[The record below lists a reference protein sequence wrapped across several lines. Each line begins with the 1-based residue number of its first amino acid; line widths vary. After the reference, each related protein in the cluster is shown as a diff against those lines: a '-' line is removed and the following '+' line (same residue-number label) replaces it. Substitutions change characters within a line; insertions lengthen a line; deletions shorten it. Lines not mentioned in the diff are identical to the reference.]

1 MKIQITRAGNAVTFE
16 TVSVDNTETVFF
28 TNLDTQE
35 AHAPTLA
42 TNQVGAAPSANSSQS
57 PLPAPPNVN
66 PPYVVVYGCK
76 FPGHEAEQGIIN
88 VFAPLAAANTTLQ
101 ANVGQP
107 TNQQVANGGAPP
119 YAITDLFVNSSVP
132 VPGSSTKP
140 GQTLPLAPGVELSQD
155 AGGISVVGTPT
166 QAGTYNF
173 TFTVNDSMG
182 RNLQQVQYSL
192 TVS

>member
-1 MKIQITRAGNAVTFE
+1 MKIQITRSGGVVTFE
-16 TVSVDNTETVFF
+16 TVNVDNTETVFY

-42 TNQVGAAPSANSSQS
+42 TNQVGAAPSANSSQC

-76 FPGHEAEQGIIN
+76 LPGHETEQGVIN
-88 VFAPLAAANTTLQ
+88 VYAPLAAANTALQ
-101 ANVGQP
+101 ASQNQP
-107 TNQQVANGGAPP
+107 INEQVANGGMPP
-119 YAITDLFVNSSVP
+119 YAITDLFVNSNTP

-140 GQTLPLAPGVELSQD
+140 GETLPLAPGVQLTQAAS
-155 AGGISVVGTPT
+155 GISVVGTPT

>member
-1 MKIQITRAGNAVTFE
+1 MKIQITRAGNDVTFE

-76 FPGHEAEQGIIN
+76 LPGHEAEQGIIN

-119 YAITDLFVNSSVP
+119 YAITDLLVNSNVP

-140 GQTLPLAPGVELSQD
+140 GQTLPLAPGVELNQD
-155 AGGISVVGTPT
+155 ANGISVVGTPT